1 MKKTIELLQKINA
14 KRNEVMQL
22 KADNKLDEALKAANE
37 LTELKN
43 EFAVEK
49 AMEETTAIGN
59 SEPVATSKKLDKMT
73 MRRAFNKKLFE
84 MSAVNLGALT
94 EEEAKFANK
103 LKMQVGAGQVG
114 ATAAKGGYLIPQE
127 FLTPIAEARKEYIA
141 LKDLCTIKQVNSMN
155 GVMPKAG
162 SEDGK
167 LVKFDENSAVNKD
180 SIDFGQVAYNVAS
193 YGDLIPVSNELIA
206 DADVDV
212 IGFINQRF
220 AKKAINTEN
229 AAIIEAMDTATA
241 SDITDYK
248 GIIEALNVSLDPAI
262 AADAVIITNQDGFNY
277 LDSLEDK
284 EGRPLLTVSYA
295 DQKTRLFRGHK
306 VVYLSNAAIPTNT
319 QKVPFYVG
327 SLFDFAY
334 FFDRAGVELAADS
347 SAGFTSNTTY
357 LRAIER
363 YDVKKVNEKAL
374 VKLQLTV
381 ATE

>member
-1 MKKTIELLQKINA
+1 MKKTTELLQKINA
-14 KRNEVMQL
+14 KRNEVVQL

-37 LTELKN
+37 LTQLKN
-43 EFAVEK
+43 DYAVEK
-49 AMEETTAIGN
+49 ALEDTTAVGN
-59 SEPVATSKKLDKMT
+59 NEPISTAKKLDKMT

-84 MSAVNLGALT
+84 MSAVNLGSLT
-94 EEEAKFANK
+94 EEEAQFANK
-103 LKMQVGAGQVG
+103 LKMDVGAGQVG

-141 LKDLCTIKQVNSMN
+141 LKDLCTVKLVNRLT
-155 GVMPKAG
+155 GVMPKA
-162 SEDGK
+162 SAEDGK
-167 LVKFDENSAVNKD
+167 LVKFDENSAINQS
-180 SIDFGQVAYNVAS
+180 SIDFGQVSYSVES
-193 YGDLIPVSNELIA
+193 YGDLIPVSNELIS

-229 AAIIEAMDTATA
+229 AAIIAKLDTATTTA
-241 SDITDYK
+241 ITDYK
-248 GIIEALNVSLDPAI
+248 GILTALNVSLDPAI

-295 DQKTRLFRGHK
+295 DFKTRLFRGHK
-306 VVYLSNAAIPTNT
+306 VVYLSNTAIPTNS
-319 QKVPFYVG
+319 KKIPFYVG

-347 SAGFTSNTTY
+347 SAGFTTNTTY

-363 YDVKKVNEKAL
+363 YDVKTVNEKAV
-374 VKLQLTV
+374 VKLELTV
-381 ATE
+381 AEA